1 MSQATY
7 TNILA
12 VEIGGPIP
20 NALANLLAE
29 GWVDAGVNM
38 PAAFQLSFSD
48 PGRAI
53 MDSYGGLLRIG
64 AEVKLFPITDGV
76 QGQPLITGEITA
88 LEADADGSDKLLV
101 VRGYDPGHRLL
112 RNRRVVGYPN
122 MTATDI
128 VRKVAGMCGVEL
140 GKVDSTTTT
149 YELATQPNISDWDF
163 LSRLAREN
171 GVHLYVNELG
181 LLQFTDLVSAAGA
194 PPDTMTARQS
204 PYVLEFE
211 TNAMRSRVVV
221 TSADQVD
228 TVEVRGW
235 NVQAKTPLTELTP
248 ALSSEDIEIG
258 VTPAEVSS
266 MFGAARLT
274 AADVPY
280 DTQAEVLKAS
290 KALADDITSSF
301 AELEITVTGNPALHP
316 GLPVALKGGG
326 FPFEG
331 RYTVTGTR
339 HVFTGADQ
347 YQTWVSVT
355 GRQMRSLYGLASGG
369 ADTAPK
375 MPGVVSALVTNT
387 QDPLRQ
393 GRVKLTFPWLS
404 ADYESDWCRVAQF
417 GGVHGGG
424 LFLPDVHDEV
434 LVAFDRGALDH
445 PYVIA
450 GLYNGVDQP
459 TPDPDAHPQY
469 DPTNGAI
476 NWRSLASRNGHMVEL
491 LEVREPPSSG
501 IRLSTG
507 EKKLLVHLDETDP
520 ASATITISATREG
533 PGATITI
540 SNTGAITIDG
550 GTSVSVKAG
559 ADLNLEATGAVSIK
573 GATVSVSSLGALNLA
588 AAGIVD
594 IDAGADVT
602 IDAVADVS
610 IDAIGLANL
619 TATTEL
625 TLAAVDVTMVGVVT
639 ANGIPV
645 A

>member
-7 TNILA
+7 TNILS

-53 MDSYGGLLRIG
+53 MDTYPALLRIG
-64 AEVKLFPITDGV
+64 AKVQLFPFTDGV

-88 LEADADGSDKLLV
+88 LEADADASGKLLV

-112 RNRRVVGYPN
+112 RNRRVLGYPN

-181 LLQFTDLVSAAGA
+181 LLEFTELVSAAGA
-194 PPDTMTARQS
+194 PPDTTTAQQS

-235 NVQAKTPLTELTP
+235 DVQAKAPLSAVTP
-248 ALSSEDIEIG
+248 ALTTQDISVG
-258 VTPAEVSS
+258 VAPGEVSS
-266 MFGAARLT
+266 VFGAARLT
-274 AADVPY
+274 AAEVPY
-280 DTQAEVLKAS
+280 DTQAEVLSAS
-290 KALADDITSSF
+290 TALADDITSSF
-301 AELEITVTGNPALHP
+301 AELEVTVTGNPALRP

-339 HVFTGADQ
+339 HVFVGRDQ
-347 YQTWVSVT
+347 YQTWVTVT

-375 MPGVVSALVTNT
+375 LPGVASALVTNV
-387 QDPLRQ
+387 QDPLHQ

-404 ADYESDWCRVAQF
+404 AEYESDWCRVAQY
-417 GGVHGGG
+417 GGVNGGG
-424 LFLPDVHDEV
+424 LFLPEVHDEV

-450 GLYNGVDQP
+450 GLYNGVNLP
-459 TPDPDAHPQY
+459 TPDPDGHPEY
-469 DPTNGAI
+469 DATSGAI
-476 NWRSLASRNGHMVEL
+476 NWRSLASRNKHMVEL
-491 LEVREPPSSG
+491 LDVREPPDSG
-501 IRLSTG
+501 IRLITG
-507 EKKLLVHLDETDP
+507 ERKLLVHLDETDP
-520 ASATITISATREG
+520 AAATITISGTGGASS
-533 PGATITI
+533 ATITV
-540 SNTGAITIDG
+540 SNDGAITISG

-559 ADLNLEATGAVSIK
+559 ADLNLEAVG
-573 GATVSVSSLGALNLA
+573 SVNVNSLGAVNLT
-588 AAGIVD
+588 AAGAVD
-594 IDAGADVT
+594 IDAGL
-602 IDAVADVS
+602 DAS
-610 IDAIGLANL
+610 IDALGMANITAVGTISVEAVSVELLGL
-619 TATTEL
+619 
-625 TLAAVDVTMVGVVT
+625 VT
-639 ANGIPV
+639 ANSIPV
-645 A
+645 V